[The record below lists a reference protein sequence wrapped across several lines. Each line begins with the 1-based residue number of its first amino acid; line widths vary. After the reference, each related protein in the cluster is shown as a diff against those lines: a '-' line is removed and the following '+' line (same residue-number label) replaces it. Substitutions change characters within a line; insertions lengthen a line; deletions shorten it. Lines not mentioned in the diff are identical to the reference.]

1 VRLGRLGLLLSID
14 LPLRGDVSTSA
25 LTLTGEQADAV
36 ARRHGRLIV
45 AANAG
50 SGKTT
55 VLVQRFVRT
64 VLDDGIAPDRILAI
78 TYTDKAAG
86 EMRARVRHAL
96 LALGE
101 RRLAQDTESAWVST
115 IHGLC
120 ARILHGHA
128 VAAGLDPAFVT
139 LDGAETRALRER
151 AFDRALAELLADG
164 AAAALD
170 LVAAYGPDHL
180 RAMVS
185 TTYDERR
192 SAGHRHPRLPV
203 PAVAIDLDA
212 LAAELHDAAV
222 AAAAEIGPIAS
233 GVTVA
238 KARTALEQCVAL
250 LDRDSSPG
258 ARALGDVSLPGGTVT
273 ALSGP
278 ACTAYRDAHAA
289 YLKALCD
296 VRGAAALELIDEL
309 LRRFDVAFDD
319 AKRAVSGLDFDDLQ
333 LCARDLLAGSPAI
346 ADSYAERFEAI
357 MVDEFQDTSPLQ
369 LELIDRLD
377 RDNTFYVG
385 DALQSIYGFRHA
397 SVALFTQRRAALAP
411 FDAATTLA
419 GNFRSRPALVAAF
432 NQAFGALLQ
441 EHAAPLDAQRDPG
454 SDRAAVELLVT
465 DTDGWD
471 EPDAPQLGTLPARNA
486 WRAAEARLIA
496 QRVSDLITAG
506 EFAARDIAVLLRAS
520 TDIAVYERALQEAGV
535 ATLASGGGGF
545 WARQQIQDL
554 TSYLAAL
561 VNPRDEA
568 SLLGVLASPLVGVS
582 SDGLALLAG
591 SAHERRTSIYDVLGD
606 PPPLPDPD
614 GQRIAAFADELASER
629 ELAPRLGLGELLE
642 RVVARTRYDEHVLT
656 LPAGRQR
663 LANVHKLIRLAAAFE
678 ERHGRDVRALV
689 ERANAELDPEA
700 AREPD
705 APVDLAGLDAVR
717 LMTIH
722 AAKGLE
728 FGVVVVADLGR
739 QKMLASPLLAVGEG
753 GRVGL
758 KLYGLDGSRE
768 DALDLDA
775 LEAQRR
781 AADADEERRI
791 FYVACTRAR
800 ELLILSGAVK
810 IAKWPATNPSAPPI
824 SWLGPAFVA
833 DLQPRLV
840 AGVMQEPAG
849 AVALARNAPDTVGT
863 VLRATSLNP
872 AGPPPGATDELTPEP
887 QSALPGLDGDGRA
900 AIADPPP
907 VEALSYSALASYE
920 ECGYRFYLQRVLR
933 MAPDDPPPGF
943 RSAVAPPD
951 VAEPELPI
959 EAMLRG
965 TLAHELLEEI
975 DLRAPALP
983 SAERLAAAAARHELE
998 LDDAGTTDL
1007 LRLVQAAIDT
1017 DVLARIGGADDIRR
1031 EHRFSFLLGP
1041 GGPLVN
1047 GVVDV
1052 LARERSGA
1060 AVVVDYKTDVVAPDA
1075 DLEAA
1080 VERSYG
1086 VQRALYALAALRDGA
1101 TTVDVCHLYLERP
1114 DAPVVARFEAAD
1126 APRLQAQLRERAAG
1140 LLAARF
1146 VASRR
1151 PWLGLCATCP
1161 GRAALCEHPPELTE
1175 RPLPPPV

>member
-1 VRLGRLGLLLSID
+1 MRLGRFRLRVPID
-14 LPLRGDVSTSA
+14 LPLRGHVSA
-25 LTLTGEQADAV
+25 AAVTLTGEQADAV
-36 ARRHGRLIV
+36 GRRRGRLIV

-64 VLDDGIAPDRILAI
+64 VLDDGVEPDRILAI

-96 LALGE
+96 LELGE
-101 RRLAQDTESAWVST
+101 RRLAQDTEAAWIST

-120 ARILHGHA
+120 ARILRNHA

-139 LDGAETRALRER
+139 LEGAETRALRER

-164 AAAALD
+164 RPAALD

-180 RAMVS
+180 RSMVFD
-185 TTYDERR
+185 THDERR
-192 SAGHRHPRLPV
+192 SAGHSHPRIPV
-203 PAVAIDLDA
+203 PDVAVDLGG
-212 LAAELHDAAV
+212 LAAELADAAI
-222 AAAAEIGPIAS
+222 AAEAEIGPLAS

-238 KARTALEQCVAL
+238 KAHAALERATALLQ
-250 LDRDSSPG
+250 RDEPPG
-258 ARALGDVSLPGGTVT
+258 ARELQDAALPGGAAA
-273 ALSGP
+273 ALAGP
-278 ACTAYRDAHAA
+278 ACAAYRAAHRA
-289 YLKALCD
+289 YLQGLCD
-296 VRGAAALELIDEL
+296 RRAGAALALIDEL
-309 LRRFDVAFDD
+309 LTRFDVAFAD
-319 AKRAVSGLDFDDLQ
+319 AKRAAAGLDFDDLQ

-346 ADSYAERFEAI
+346 ADAYAERFSSI

-369 LELIDRLD
+369 LDLIDRLD
-377 RDNTFYVG
+377 RDNTFVVG

-397 SVALFTQRRAALAP
+397 SVALFTQRRAELAP
-411 FDAATTLA
+411 ADGAATLA
-419 GNFRSRPALVAAF
+419 GNFRSRPALIAAL
-432 NQAFGALLQ
+432 NDAFASLLT
-441 EHAAPLDAQRDPG
+441 EHAAPLVAQREPG
-454 SDRAAVELLVT
+454 PERVPVELLVT
-465 DTDGWD
+465 DLDGWD
-471 EPDAPQLGTLPARNA
+471 EPDAPGLGTLPARNP
-486 WRAAEARLIA
+486 WRAAEARLVA
-496 QRVSDLITAG
+496 QRVSDLVSSG
-506 EFAARDIAVLLRAS
+506 EFAARDIAVLLRAA
-520 TDIAVYERALQEAGV
+520 TDIHVYERALQEAGV
-535 ATLASGGGGF
+535 PTLASGGRGF

-561 VNPRDEA
+561 VNPRDESA
-568 SLLGVLASPLVGVS
+568 LLGVLASPLVGVS
-582 SDGLALLAG
+582 SDGLALLAVARAPHG
-591 SAHERRTSIYDVLGD
+591 AIFDCLTD
-606 PPPLPDPD
+606 PPPLPDGD
-614 GQRIAAFADELASER
+614 ATRIAAFAADFAAER

-642 RVVARTRYDEHVLT
+642 RVVARARYDEHVLT

-678 ERHGRDVRALV
+678 DRHGRDVRALV
-689 ERANAELDPEA
+689 ERANAELEPEA
-700 AREPD
+700 TREPD

-739 QKMLASPLLAVGEG
+739 QRMLASPLLAVAAD

-768 DALDLDA
+768 DALHLDA
-775 LEAQRR
+775 LEAERR
-781 AADADEERRI
+781 AADAEEEQRI

-810 IAKWPATNPSAPPI
+810 VARWPAANPSAPPI
-824 SWLGPAFVA
+824 SWLGPAFVPDLEQRLA
-833 DLQPRLV
+833 DGVANEQIGLV
-840 AGVMQEPAG
+840 AV
-849 AVALARNAPDTVGT
+849 LRNASDTVGA
-863 VLRATSLNP
+863 VLRESSLNP
-872 AGPPPGATDELTPEP
+872 AAPPLHAVTELPPESQP
-887 QSALPGLDGDGRA
+887 SLPGLNGDGCA
-900 AIADPPP
+900 TGSAPPP
-907 VEALSYSALASYE
+907 VETLSYSALASYE
-920 ECGYRFYLQRVLR
+920 ECGYRFYLERVLR
-933 MAPDDPPPGF
+933 LPPDEPPPAF
-943 RSAVAPPD
+943 RSVVPPPA

-975 DLRAPALP
+975 DLRAPTLP
-983 SAERLAAAAARHELE
+983 TRERLDAVAMRHELE
-998 LDDAGTTDL
+998 LDEAGAADL

-1017 DVLARIGGADDIRR
+1017 DVLGRIGGADDIRR
-1031 EHRFSFLLGP
+1031 EHRFSFLLG
-1041 GGPLVN
+1041 GDGPLVN

-1052 LARERSGA
+1052 LAREPLGS

-1080 VERSYG
+1080 VQRSYG

-1101 TTVDVCHLYLERP
+1101 TAVDVCHLYLERP
-1114 DAPVVARFEAAD
+1114 DTPVIARFEAAD
-1126 APRLQAQLRERAAG
+1126 APRLQNELRGRAAG
-1140 LLAARF
+1140 LLAGHFAPT
-1146 VASRR
+1146 AA

-1175 RPLPPPV
+1175 RPLPPPA